1 ATRRALLDSGP
12 ARVVRP
18 VAERGL
24 PALSLDLGERRGFV
38 SKETKRKVSQFCV
51 LDIGGLRCLRENRDA
66 VVTRWRF
73 RRVLYSRRDD
83 PGSPEFVQRSERN
96 FTLRENVDL
105 RTVEKIWMKR
115 NPTAKTKTEMFRSG
129 LRHQPLHCRGGRVR
143 NRSRDGSMKTSPAWF
158 RAAPQF
164 DCGRW
169 KLRLEL
175 VPNGARS
182 TTNHNGVRPV

>member
-1 ATRRALLDSGP
+1 
-12 ARVVRP
+12 
-18 VAERGL
+18 
-24 PALSLDLGERRGFV
+24 
-38 SKETKRKVSQFCV
+38 
-51 LDIGGLRCLRENRDA
+51 
-66 VVTRWRF
+66 
-73 RRVLYSRRDD
+73 
-83 PGSPEFVQRSERN
+83 
-96 FTLRENVDL
+96 
-105 RTVEKIWMKR
+105 MKR

-143 NRSRDGSMKTSPAWF
+143 NRSRDGRMKTSPAWF

-182 TTNHNGVRPV
+182 TTNHNGVRPVVRGTSYSPDGIADPTFQRIPTPFVLNETQATNSKLLPAALLG